1 MNKKQKEKIDNMF
14 YSPALEFQQDIERE
28 SRKKVKER
36 EKRIKE
42 NKKIKEKQ
50 DQFDLEIETVIGMTN
65 RNNKKRNEVEKKVQN
80 IKMQKRARKIKRI
93 KRIAKY
99 VTLIAIIAGGITFAL
114 VSPIFNIKIIEV
126 KNNNQVSSETIISL
140 SELNQG
146 QNIFKIIPTKV
157 EEKIKE
163 NAYMERANIK
173 RILPNK
179 IEIKIE
185 EREKKFSLEFLN
197 GYAYIN
203 SQGYILEIS
212 SDKLNLPVIQGAT
225 TPEEKIV
232 AGNRL
237 ETQDLERLEVA
248 IQIMEICKNNNLDSK
263 VTSIDI
269 SNKSQYSI
277 YMESEQKTIYLGDA
291 TKLSDR
297 ILWITP
303 ILDDNKG
310 KAGEIFIDGDMSKNF
325 NPRFREK
332 VAI

>member
-1 MNKKQKEKIDNMF
+1 MF

-163 NAYMERANIK
+163 NAYMEIANIK

-179 IEIKIE
+179 IEIKLDKEKDMRYSLTDVRKQMAEWFDLENIE
-185 EREKKFSLEFLN
+185 EQRWDRIRDKFIES
-197 GYAYIN
+197 
-203 SQGYILEIS
+203 
-212 SDKLNLPVIQGAT
+212 V
-225 TPEEKIV
+225 EKIR
-232 AGNRL
+232 A
-237 ETQDLERLEVA
+237 
-248 IQIMEICKNNNLDSK
+248 
-263 VTSIDI
+263 
-269 SNKSQYSI
+269 
-277 YMESEQKTIYLGDA
+277 EQ
-291 TKLSDR
+291 
-297 ILWITP
+297 
-303 ILDDNKG
+303 
-310 KAGEIFIDGDMSKNF
+310 
-325 NPRFREK
+325 EK
-332 VAI
+332 

>member
-163 NAYMERANIK
+163 NAYIERANIK

>member
-1 MNKKQKEKIDNMF
+1 MTKNQKEKIDNMF
-14 YSPALEFQQDIERE
+14 YSPALEFQQDREKE

-50 DQFDLEIETVIGMTN
+50 DQFDLDTETVIGMTN
-65 RNNKKRNEVEKKVQN
+65 RNNQKRNQMAKKAQN
-80 IKMQKRARKIKRI
+80 IKMQKRARKIKKI
-93 KRIAKY
+93 KRIVKY

-114 VSPIFNIKIIEV
+114 VSPIFNINSIEV

-140 SELNQG
+140 SELSQG
-146 QNIFKIIPTKV
+146 QNIFKLIPMKV

-163 NAYMERANIK
+163 NAYIESATIK

-179 IEIKIE
+179 IEITVE

-203 SQGYILEIS
+203 SQGYVLEIS
-212 SDKLNLPVIQGAT
+212 SDKLNLPVIQGAS

-237 ETQDLERLEVA
+237 ETQDLERLEIA
-248 IQIMEICKNNNLDSK
+248 IQIMDVCKNNNLDSK

-269 SNKSQYSI
+269 SNKNQYSI

-310 KAGEIFIDGDMSKNF
+310 KAGEIFVDGDMSKNF